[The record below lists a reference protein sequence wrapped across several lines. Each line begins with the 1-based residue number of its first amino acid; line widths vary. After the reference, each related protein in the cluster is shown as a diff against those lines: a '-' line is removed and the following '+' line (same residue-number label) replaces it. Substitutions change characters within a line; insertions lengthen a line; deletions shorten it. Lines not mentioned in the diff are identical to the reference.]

1 MATRRRFSR
10 RSIFSHIPARGPKAA
25 RIGALAC
32 FAIAALTLT
41 GCKKEAAPAP
51 QPPDVEMV
59 SAITQNVPV
68 YGEWVGSLDGFTNA
82 QISPQVSGYL
92 LKQNYREGSY
102 VHKGDVLFEID
113 PRPFQAILDQAKGQL
128 AQSHAQLDLANI
140 NVKRDQPMAKLHAIP
155 QSQLDTDTQ
164 TQAAAT
170 ASVQAA
176 EASVEAANLNLGFT
190 KVLALIDGIAGI
202 AQTQIGNLVGP
213 TTILTSVSQVNP
225 VKAYFSISEQEYLAM
240 SDRIRGTM
248 DILSASNREPLQLT
262 LANNSIYPQE
272 GKIVFTD
279 RQVDPNTGTIRIVG
293 AFPNP
298 GNVLR
303 PGQYAKIRA
312 LTANNAS
319 AVLVPQRAVTE
330 LQGAY
335 QVAVVGSDNKV
346 SIRTITVGDRFKNL
360 WIIKDGLK
368 PGENVITEG
377 LMKVRDGS
385 TVKPKLVPIPQDTD
399 ATAGAAASK
408 AQ

>member
-1 MATRRRFSR
+1 
-10 RSIFSHIPARGPKAA
+10 
-25 RIGALAC
+25 
-32 FAIAALTLT
+32 
-41 GCKKEAAPAP
+41 
-51 QPPDVEMV
+51 
-59 SAITQNVPV
+59 
-68 YGEWVGSLDGFTNA
+68 
-82 QISPQVSGYL
+82 
-92 LKQNYREGSY
+92 
-102 VHKGDVLFEID
+102 
-113 PRPFQAILDQAKGQL
+113 
-128 AQSHAQLDLANI
+128 
-140 NVKRDQPMAKLHAIP
+140 
-155 QSQLDTDTQ
+155 
-164 TQAAAT
+164 
-170 ASVQAA
+170 
-176 EASVEAANLNLGFT
+176 
-190 KVLALIDGIAGI
+190 
-202 AQTQIGNLVGP
+202 
-213 TTILTSVSQVNP
+213 
-225 VKAYFSISEQEYLAM
+225 M
-240 SDRIRGTM
+240 SDRLRGTL
-248 DILSASNREPLQLT
+248 DILSSTNREPLQLT
-262 LANNSIYPQE
+262 LANGSIYPQE

-293 AFPNP
+293 AFANP